1 MFGADD
7 EIRTHEFS
15 LGKHPVDT
23 FVNARKATKG
33 LTASGGK
40 WLRESLY
47 RFLKSVTVPVNNVT
61 KEHIIGLLAEYE
73 DKPWRRHGLYR
84 ALSTY
89 FKWASAE
96 CGFDNPMV
104 TISAP
109 QTPDVILHTM
119 SPENTER
126 MIEAS
131 RDSRTKAII
140 ALLADFGVRCTEMAN
155 IG

>member
-1 MFGADD
+1 M
-7 EIRTHEFS
+7 
-15 LGKHPVDT
+15 
-23 FVNARKATKG
+23 
-33 LTASGGK
+33 
-40 WLRESLY
+40 
-47 RFLKSVTVPVNNVT
+47 TVPANNVT

-109 QTPDVILHTM
+109 QTLM
-119 SPENTER
+119 
-126 MIEAS
+126 
-131 RDSRTKAII
+131 
-140 ALLADFGVRCTEMAN
+140 
-155 IG
+155 